1 MSTRACYT
9 FVESNGGGQHHVY
22 KHHDGYPYEGQLD
35 ANGLKTLA
43 SKTKFECGGLVF
55 IENAKQ
61 FAWELPR
68 FEADDF
74 ASAFVVA
81 NKPRGGGGVRLINTR
96 DPWDFSS
103 DSEYWYKVTHSR
115 ADSSDVHV
123 EVYHVDWWNRN
134 DRRNQL
140 ISKGMLLDLLEEERK
155 KVKISA

>member
-9 FVESNGGGQHHVY
+9 FVEPYGIGFPSNGGGQHHVY
-22 KHHDGYPYEGQLD
+22 KHHDGYPYAGQLD
-35 ANGLKTLA
+35 ANGL
-43 SKTKFECGGLVF
+43 FECGGLVF

-81 NKPRGGGGVRLINTR
+81 NKPRGGGGVRLINTPE
-96 DPWDFSS
+96 PWDFSC
-103 DSEYWYKVTHSR
+103 DTAYWYKVTQSR

-123 EVYHVDWWNRN
+123 EVYHVDWWDRN

-140 ISKGMLLDLLEEERK
+140 VSKGMLLDLLEEERK